1 MAQSKDLAQVS
12 DVTDVTDKAQLS
24 AEIGKVKRIGIWVL
38 GAGLGGFLVF
48 SAFLFSKRKR

>member
-48 SAFLFSKRKR
+48 SAFLLSKSE